1 MDIEYIKATLENLY
15 EIMELIK
22 SAVISMNQA
31 QIYQWDEVYPDEA
44 TIRQDIEN
52 NELSIGIVESKI
64 AVIYVINKSCDEE
77 YNNGDWQYPDTEYR
91 IIHRLCVHPDF
102 QNKGV
107 GKITMEYIES
117 ELSNEG
123 IESVRLD
130 AFTKNPYAI
139 KLYKKLGYKITGYA
153 DWRMGRFYLMEKYL
167 KGN

>member
-1 MDIEYIKATLENLY
+1 MNIEYRQATLDNLY

-22 SAVISMNQA
+22 SAIINMNQA
-31 QIYQWDEVYPDEA
+31 EIYQWDEIYPDEV
-44 TIRQDIEN
+44 TIKQDLEN
-52 NELSIGIVESKI
+52 NDLYIGIVDGKI
-64 AVIYVINKSCDEE
+64 AVIYVINNSYDKE

-117 ELSNEG
+117 KLSKAG
-123 IESVRLD
+123 IESIRLD
-130 AFTKNPYAI
+130 AFTKNPYAL
-139 KLYKKLGYKITGYA
+139 KLYKNLGYEIVGYA

-167 KGN
+167 VGS